1 MKKDGTRYLCE
12 VEFEN
17 GDMDF
22 VVLYW
27 GTPVGFSGYYGEPG
41 WYTSGGSRVKLK
53 KIFCYRKCDSIF
65 PVQTDVK
72 GTKCK
77 TVQKDLTI

>member
-1 MKKDGTRYLCE
+1 MKKDGTQYLCE

-27 GTPVGFSGYYGEPG
+27 GTPAGFSDNYGEPG
-41 WYTSGGSRVKLK
+41 WYTPGGSRVKLK
-53 KIFCYRKCDSIF
+53 KIFCL
-65 PVQTDVK
+65 
-72 GTKCK
+72 GTF
-77 TVQKDLTI
+77 TVSAIRFFQYKQM